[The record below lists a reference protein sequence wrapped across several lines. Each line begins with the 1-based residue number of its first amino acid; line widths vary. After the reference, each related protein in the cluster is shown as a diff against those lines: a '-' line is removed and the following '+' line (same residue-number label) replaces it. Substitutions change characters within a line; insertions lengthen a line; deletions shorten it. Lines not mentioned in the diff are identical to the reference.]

1 MTAGSPSWHPRACTT
16 SLVCRSKEEGISRA
30 TPAAQAAAA
39 RLGRQA
45 DQASDGAA
53 WGPGACRA
61 VEQGALLVAA
71 PAGAPPLTSVGT
83 TADACA
89 KTPYVGLPGGDSVR

>member
-1 MTAGSPSWHPRACTT
+1 MTAGSPSCHPRACAI
-16 SLVCRSKEEGISRA
+16 SLVCRSKDEGGSRA
-30 TPAAQAAAA
+30 TPAARAAAA

-61 VEQGALLVAA
+61 VEKSALLVAA
-71 PAGAPPLTSVGT
+71 PAGAPPLTSVRT
-83 TADACA
+83 MADACA
-89 KTPYVGLPGGDSVR
+89 KTPYVGLPGADSVR